1 MYRKV
6 REKYIQYEEINKK
19 RERVVTMGNLMACE
33 KTENIKQIDKIK
45 ILSSVIETIIII

>member
-6 REKYIQYEEINKK
+6 REKYIQYEEIKNK
-19 RERVVTMGNLMACE
+19 RERVVTMGNLMACG

-45 ILSSVIETIIII
+45 TLSSVIERIIII